1 MSFCRLAHQGRE
13 TELFALLQELFCLSL
28 AKVYIFQTV
37 KRSQLAQQFLTL
49 PIDVLPRMT

>member
-13 TELFALLQELFCLSL
+13 TELFALLLELFCLSL
-28 AKVYIFQTV
+28 AKGYIFQTV

-49 PIDVLPRMT
+49 PIDDLPRMT